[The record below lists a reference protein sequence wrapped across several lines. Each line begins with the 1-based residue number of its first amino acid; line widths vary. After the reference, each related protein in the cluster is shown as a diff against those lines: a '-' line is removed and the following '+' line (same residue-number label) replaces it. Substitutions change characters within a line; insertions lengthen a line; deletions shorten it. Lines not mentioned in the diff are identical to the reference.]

1 MERLFTIG
9 AHGFGAER
17 FFDALR
23 EANVDLF
30 LDLRRRRGMRGKP
43 YTFANARQLQREL
56 EARDMVYR
64 HLIELA
70 PDPATR
76 ELQQQRDTANCV
88 AKRERASLDEAFIAA
103 YSCHTLAPFDWDALY
118 ERLDSF
124 QRPVLF
130 CVERAP
136 EACHRRLVANRLAG
150 MMGSP
155 IEDLLP

>member
-9 AHGFGAER
+9 AYGVDAEG

-23 EANVDLF
+23 RAKVDLF
-30 LDLRRRRGMRGKP
+30 LDLRRRRGMRGRS
-43 YTFANARQLQREL
+43 YSFANAGRLTQEL
-56 EARDMVYR
+56 EARGVVYR

-76 ELQQQRDTANCV
+76 ELQNRQDTAERV
-88 AKRERASLDEAFIAA
+88 AKRQRTSLGAAFIAD
-103 YSCHTLAPFDWDALY
+103 YTQRTLEPFDWSALAR
-118 ERLDSF
+118 ELEAF

-136 EACHRRLVANRLAG
+136 EACHRHLVAARLASV
-150 MMGSP
+150 MSVP
-155 IEDLLP
+155 VTDLMP

>member
-1 MERLFTIG
+1 MQRLFTIG
-9 AHGFGAER
+9 AHGFDAER

-23 EANVDLF
+23 EAGVDLF
-30 LDLRRRRGMRGKP
+30 LDLRRRRGMRGAG
-43 YTFANARQLQREL
+43 YSFVNVRRLQQEL

-76 ELQQQRDTANCV
+76 ELQQRRDTADRV
-88 AKRERASLDEAFIAA
+88 AKRQRASLDEAFIAA
-103 YSCHTLAPFDWDALY
+103 YSCRTIASFDWEALC
-118 ERLDSF
+118 EGLHAF

-136 EACHRRLVANRLAG
+136 EACHRSLVANRLAEL
-150 MMGSP
+150 MGSP
-155 IEDLLP
+155 VVDLLP